1 MYNEDGHSFYGKG
14 NSLFLFP
21 LQGQALR
28 VFQKISTLRVVFFE
42 KTLHRK
48 NRELFV
54 LPRINNRLAKTRQSI
69 RKLKITN

>member
-1 MYNEDGHSFYGKG
+1 MNYEDGHSFYGKG

-54 LPRINNRLAKTRQSI
+54 LP
-69 RKLKITN
+69 